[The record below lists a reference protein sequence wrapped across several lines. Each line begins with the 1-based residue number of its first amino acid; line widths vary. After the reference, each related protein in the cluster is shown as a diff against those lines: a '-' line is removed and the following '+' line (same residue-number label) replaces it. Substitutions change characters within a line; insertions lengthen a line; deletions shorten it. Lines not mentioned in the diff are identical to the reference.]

1 MGKYVFLD
9 DLGGSLESMPADS
22 IVSRTIQ
29 RSEGIKVIIFGFAAG
44 QELSQHTA
52 SVPAMLHFLE
62 GEADLMLGEGN
73 MRAKPGTWVFMEAN
87 LPHAIHARTP
97 VKMLLTM
104 VEKPE

>member
-29 RSEGIKVIIFGFAAG
+29 RSDGIKVIIFGFAAG

-62 GEADLMLGEGN
+62 GEADLMLGEEN

-87 LPHAIHARTP
+87 LPHAIHTRTP